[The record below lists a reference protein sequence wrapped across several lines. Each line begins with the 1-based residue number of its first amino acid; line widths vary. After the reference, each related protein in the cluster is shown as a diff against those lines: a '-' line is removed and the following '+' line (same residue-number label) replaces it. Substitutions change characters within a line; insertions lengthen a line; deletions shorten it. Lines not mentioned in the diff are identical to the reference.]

1 LLLLPCDLRA
11 FEFGLLCLL
20 LRKSAVPLANSSA
33 FILSISSLARFFFS
47 SLSSSSPAATVARRA
62 RPRPSPS
69 SEREAHGNDRGM
81 RPAAVPD
88 GWVPEKLAAE
98 RDKIKDTS
106 TYCSGMYTFRRN
118 GAVYLINAFNARQI
132 TRLVDVGWLAFRDPE
147 VAAGKKRKKAA
158 AASPATGSKNK
169 KKKKKKTV
177 DKPRV
182 VHDDDSD

>member
-1 LLLLPCDLRA
+1 
-11 FEFGLLCLL
+11 
-20 LRKSAVPLANSSA
+20 
-33 FILSISSLARFFFS
+33 
-47 SLSSSSPAATVARRA
+47 
-62 RPRPSPS
+62 
-69 SEREAHGNDRGM
+69 M
-81 RPAAVPD
+81 PD

-169 KKKKKKTV
+169 KKKKKKKKKTV